1 MVRRSVDPWTVGA
14 GLVALAALLPLAA
27 ACSPAGMAVG
37 AGATAG
43 VAVAEERAVDTVVSD
58 TGLTL
63 AINAAWLEADPAL
76 FIDLATAVVEGRVLV
91 TGTVD
96 APETRVEA
104 IRLVWGVD
112 GVRDVIN
119 EIRVSRSEG
128 LPGFAR
134 DAAVTAQLRSRIT
147 LDRRI
152 RAINYTVDTVAG
164 TVYLMGI
171 ARDAAE
177 VDRVIAHA
185 RQVAYVRR
193 IVDHTRLKRPPA
205 AGGPVPGT

>member
-1 MVRRSVDPWTVGA
+1 MERLACRRAPA
-14 GLVALAALLPLAA
+14 VAVAVAAVVVLTG
-27 ACSPAGMAVG
+27 CTPAGMAIG

-43 VAVAEERAVDTVVSD
+43 VAVAEERPVETVVSD
-58 TGLTL
+58 AGLRL
-63 AINAAWLEADPAL
+63 AINRAWLDADPEL
-76 FIDLATAVVEGRVLV
+76 FLDLSTSAVDGRVLV
-91 TGTVD
+91 TGTVER
-96 APETRVEA
+96 PEDRVEA
-104 IRLVWGVD
+104 IRLVWSVP
-112 GVRDVIN
+112 GVREVVD

-134 DAAVTAQLRSRIT
+134 DAWISAQLRSRIT

-177 VDRVIAHA
+177 VERVVAHA
-185 RQVAYVRR
+185 RQIPYVRR
-193 IVDHTRLKRPPA
+193 VVDYTRPRTPA
-205 AGGPVPGT
+205 ADGA